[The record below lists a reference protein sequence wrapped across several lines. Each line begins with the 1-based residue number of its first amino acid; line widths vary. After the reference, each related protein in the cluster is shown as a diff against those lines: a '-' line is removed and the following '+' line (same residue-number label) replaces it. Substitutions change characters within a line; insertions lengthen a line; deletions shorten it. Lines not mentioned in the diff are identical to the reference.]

1 MPSEQYFIYIQD
13 DNKFNNKYKLYRNE
27 RRGVLLKSHGE
38 LGMDEQFSL
47 FSGYHTFSLL
57 IFINNHLPEVLVL
70 QIGGNNID
78 C

>member
-1 MPSEQYFIYIQD
+1 
-13 DNKFNNKYKLYRNE
+13 
-27 RRGVLLKSHGE
+27 
-38 LGMDEQFSL
+38 MDEQFSL